1 MALTLTDG
9 ESVTIEKGYV
19 SIEDGRVHYLKA
31 GVGPP
36 LLLLH
41 GLVGSAHNWRQNI
54 HVLAQQFCVYAFDL
68 PNMGDSDRIKGS
80 DASLETTADRIA
92 ACMEI
97 LGLDRADVSGHSHGG
112 AIAMMLAVR
121 HPERVGRL
129 VLYAPANPYCNL
141 GYGLISFY
149 QTPLGVWFARQIP
162 WLPRVIKRIALRRMY
177 GDPKRMRAD
186 ALDGYVRGL
195 AVPGTIDHVLGILRG
210 WTAGMERLRLQLDQ
224 IAEKPV
230 LLIWGDCD
238 RTVGLSSARLLRRV
252 LKHSRLVVLP
262 GVGHIPFEEMPEECN
277 RTMASWLMELSA

>member
-1 MALTLTDG
+1 MVLNAADR
-9 ESVTIEKGYV
+9 ESVTIEEGHV
-19 SIEDGRVHYLKA
+19 AIEDGRLHYLKA
-31 GVGPP
+31 GVGTP

-54 HVLAQQFCVYAFDL
+54 EFLAQQFCVYALDL
-68 PNMGDSDRIKGS
+68 PNMGESDRIQSS
-80 DASLETTADRIA
+80 DASLETAADHIA
-92 ACMEI
+92 ACMDA
-97 LGLDRADVSGHSHGG
+97 LGIYRADVSGHSHGG

-121 HPERVGRL
+121 HPERVRRL

-141 GYGLISFY
+141 GYSLINFY
-149 QTPLGVWFARQIP
+149 QTPLGVWLARQIP

-186 ALDGYVRGL
+186 ALDSYVRGL
-195 AVPGTIDHVLGILRG
+195 AIPGTIDHVLGILRG
-210 WTAGMERLRLQLDQ
+210 WTAGMERLRLQLEQ

-252 LKHSRLVVLP
+252 LRH
-262 GVGHIPFEEMPEECN
+262 
-277 RTMASWLMELSA
+277 